1 MLRADE
7 TSAWFGAN
15 LPRNLVREA
24 GFLVAQVKILVAD
37 DEAKIRELVGMYLK
51 AEGFSV
57 AEAADGRQALE
68 LWKQNAFDLIILD
81 LMMPGVDG
89 WEVCREIRKISR
101 VPVIML
107 TARGEEV
114 DRVLGLELGADDYV
128 VKPFSPRELA
138 ARVKAVL
145 RRARPPQ
152 QDEED
157 LLEINGLVIKPAS
170 REVYLFGRPLSLTP
184 KEYDLLL
191 LLARSPGRVF
201 TREQIL
207 EKVWGYDF
215 FGEARTVDTHVTR
228 LREKM
233 AKVPGAPQ
241 YIATVWGIG
250 YKFEVPK

>member
-1 MLRADE
+1 MGRA
-7 TSAWFGAN
+7 
-15 LPRNLVREA
+15 
-24 GFLVAQVKILVAD
+24 KILVAD
-37 DEAKIRELVGMYLK
+37 DEARIRDLVRMYLQ

-57 AEAADGRQALE
+57 TEAKDGRQALE
-68 LWKQNAFDLIILD
+68 IFRQDSFDLIILD
-81 LMMPGVDG
+81 IMMPGLDG
-89 WEVCREIRKISR
+89 WEVCREIRKSSP

-128 VKPFSPRELA
+128 VKPFSPRELT

-145 RRARPPQ
+145 RRARQVQEPA
-152 QDEED
+152 EEVLD
-157 LLEINGLVIKPAS
+157 LNGLVIRPAS
-170 REVYLFGRPLSLTP
+170 REVFLAGAPLSLTP
-184 KEYDLLL
+184 KEYEILC

-201 TREQIL
+201 SREQIL

-215 FGEARTVDTHVTR
+215 FGEARAVDTHITR

-241 YIATVWGIG
+241 YIATVWGVG
-250 YKFEVPK
+250 YKLEVPK